1 MEVGGTNDATRGAHM
16 IDQLTVFL
24 PNEPGTLASMAAV
37 LGDANIQM
45 HALMVADT
53 ADFGIVRI
61 ICDTPKAAKKA
72 LSDAGYRAATTQVV
86 AVEVENVPGGLA
98 KVLSKFA
105 AVRLNVEYAYCASI
119 GDRTVDV
126 LKVTG
131 EPIGAKLVQA
141 GLRDLQPADVY
152 TPDVQ

>member
-1 MEVGGTNDATRGAHM
+1 M
-16 IDQLTVFL
+16 INQLTVFL
-24 PNEPGTLASMAAV
+24 PNDPGNLAELARA

-61 ICDTPKAAKKA
+61 ICDTPKAASAVLESK
-72 LSDAGYRAATTQVV
+72 GFRAATTQVL
-86 AVEVENVPGGLA
+86 AVEVDNVPGGLA
-98 KVLSKFA
+98 KVLAKLA
-105 AVRLNVEYAYCASI
+105 AVRLNIEYAYCASI
-119 GDRTVDV
+119 GTRTVDV

-131 EPIGAKLVQA
+131 DPIEPKLIQA

-152 TPDVQ
+152 EPDDA

>member
-1 MEVGGTNDATRGAHM
+1 M
-16 IDQLTVFL
+16 INQLTVFL
-24 PNEPGTLASMAAV
+24 PNEPGTLAAMARV

-61 ICDTPKAAKKA
+61 ICDTPRAAKRA
-72 LSDAGYRAATTQVV
+72 LDDAGYRAATTKVV

-105 AVRLNVEYAYCASI
+105 DVRLNVEYAYCASI
-119 GDRTVDV
+119 GGRTIDV

-141 GLRDLQPADVY
+141 GLDDLDPKDVY
-152 TPDVQ
+152 QPDEE